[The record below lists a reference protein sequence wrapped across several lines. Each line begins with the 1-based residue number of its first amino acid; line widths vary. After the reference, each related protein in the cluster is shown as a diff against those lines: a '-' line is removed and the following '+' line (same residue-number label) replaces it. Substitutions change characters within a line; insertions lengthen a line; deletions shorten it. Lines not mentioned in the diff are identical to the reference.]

1 MPEQHNIE
9 YKASWKDEY
18 IKWICAF
25 ANAQGGKLFAGI
37 NDSGDVIGL
46 NDYKKLMDEI
56 PNKVISLLGIVVDVN
71 LHNKNKKPYIEI
83 SVQPSSVPISYKGVY
98 YYRSGSTK
106 QELKGNALQHFLL
119 KKQGKSWDELP
130 VEHATLKD
138 IDLQTLK
145 YFINKAIASKRMA
158 VDAKSDSI
166 KTMLGKLN
174 LMTPDRQFTYAAILM
189 FGKNPQRF
197 FREAYFKIG
206 RFGKDDADLLFQ
218 DIIDGNILQMADKV
232 LSVLRSKYLTSPI
245 RYEGLL
251 RIEDLEY
258 PEEAL
263 REAILNAIVHKDY
276 TGTSIQLSIYK
287 DKLILWNEGK
297 LPEDMNIKQLK
308 GKHPS
313 RPRNKNIAEVFF
325 RAGFIEVWGRGIAK
339 INSALANA
347 GLPRPA
353 IEENA
358 GGVATDIPQQKSK

>member
-1 MPEQHNIE
+1 M
-9 YKASWKDEY
+9 
-18 IKWICAF
+18 
-25 ANAQGGKLFAGI
+25 
-37 NDSGDVIGL
+37 
-46 NDYKKLMDEI
+46 
-56 PNKVISLLGIVVDVN
+56 
-71 LHNKNKKPYIEI
+71 
-83 SVQPSSVPISYKGVY
+83 
-98 YYRSGSTK
+98 
-106 QELKGNALQHFLL
+106 
-119 KKQGKSWDELP
+119 P

-358 GGVATDIPQQKSK
+358 GGLQLTFRNKKVNDHKNDHKSDHKNDHKKEPENEVEKRFQKILHAISINKSVSIVELSKLIKISEKTISRDINKLKELKRIKRVGPLKGGFWEIVKS